1 VLYLVSSHDTRSSSS
16 GANVRRRDFLLGLA
30 IGSAARP
37 ATAQPK
43 SVRIIG
49 ILHLGTETLATG
61 DTAALR
67 QGLIGRGYAEERDF
81 RLEIRFANNDASRLK
96 ALVKDLLAHGAEV
109 IVTSGTSSARA
120 AHAETR
126 RVPIVLAGSADP
138 VEMGFAETLARPGG
152 NVTGLSIH
160 GTDMVAKL
168 LELLRDAI
176 PGMKAAG
183 ALLHAANP
191 GVAKFRQSLERTA
204 ISLGLELRVL
214 EVRRPD
220 EIEPTFARFAAL
232 GAQALFVIPDP
243 VFRSMADL
251 LARLGIK
258 HRLPIVTGMRDLVRV
273 GGFASYGVDAREL
286 WRRAA
291 DFVDRIFRGTVPAE
305 MPIEQPTKFELVI
318 NLKTAK
324 ALGLTIPP
332 TLLVRADE
340 VIE

>member
-1 VLYLVSSHDTRSSSS
+1 
-16 GANVRRRDFLLGLA
+16 
-30 IGSAARP
+30 
-37 ATAQPK
+37 
-43 SVRIIG
+43 
-49 ILHLGTETLATG
+49 
-61 DTAALR
+61 
-67 QGLIGRGYAEERDF
+67 
-81 RLEIRFANNDASRLK
+81 
-96 ALVKDLLAHGAEV
+96 
-109 IVTSGTSSARA
+109 
-120 AHAETR
+120 
-126 RVPIVLAGSADP
+126 
-138 VEMGFAETLARPGG
+138 
-152 NVTGLSIH
+152 
-160 GTDMVAKL
+160 
-168 LELLRDAI
+168 
-176 PGMKAAG
+176 
-183 ALLHAANP
+183 
-191 GVAKFRQSLERTA
+191 VAKFRQSLEGNA
-204 ISLGLELRVL
+204 ISLGLELSVI

-232 GAQALFVIPDP
+232 GAEALFVIPDP

-258 HRLPIVTGMRDLVRV
+258 HRLPIITGIPDLVRA

-340 VIE
+340 VVE